1 VESSLTKQAPV
12 TRPLGALPDGK
23 LMSMRPWVSDE
34 ASSGERCLT
43 ALCGVSHSESHR
55 HGDSPR
61 ILGTR
66 SRVARPPVG
75 LQRTH
80 AACSRMPG
88 SSRSAQEVSPGLSQ
102 SGARQARAVIPPA
115 HLVTPHITSR
125 MRRIG
130 ILATPSALRLREI
143 ASDPRYSIG
152 ISPGLIQNEDD
163 IERGTRAGSGGNLL
177 SVRHGFGAARS
188 SRCRTSS

>member
-1 VESSLTKQAPV
+1 
-12 TRPLGALPDGK
+12 
-23 LMSMRPWVSDE
+23 MRPWVSDE

-163 IERGTRAGSGGNLL
+163 IDAAPGQGAAAICSPYATALALRGAHAAAPLAEHDQARCGSGRQGPGRAF
-177 SVRHGFGAARS
+177 VD
-188 SRCRTSS
+188 